1 MPEISRFLGIIIS
14 ILYDDHS
21 PPHFHARYAEYE
33 LSIEIETGVITGTFP
48 RRALSLL
55 LEWYLLHKDELRGDW
70 ELAREH
76 RPLNEI
82 RPLE

>member
-1 MPEISRFLGIIIS
+1 MPEIARFLGIIIF

-33 LSIEIETGVITGTFP
+33 VSIEIDTGVITGTFP

-55 LEWYLLHKDELRGDW
+55 LEWYLLNKDELYGDW
-70 ELAREH
+70 ELA
-76 RPLNEI
+76 
-82 RPLE
+82 